1 MSVNYKVLDGNNE
14 LYTSRQVTSDVL
26 GIPCSILEYI
36 SYSFYLIIFFSFFG
50 FNILWR
56 RSNGIRLSNKYNHK
70 MKSQF
75 RLFF

>member
-36 SYSFYLIIFFSFFG
+36 SYSFYLIIFFFFFG
-50 FNILWR
+50 F
-56 RSNGIRLSNKYNHK
+56 
-70 MKSQF
+70 
-75 RLFF
+75 